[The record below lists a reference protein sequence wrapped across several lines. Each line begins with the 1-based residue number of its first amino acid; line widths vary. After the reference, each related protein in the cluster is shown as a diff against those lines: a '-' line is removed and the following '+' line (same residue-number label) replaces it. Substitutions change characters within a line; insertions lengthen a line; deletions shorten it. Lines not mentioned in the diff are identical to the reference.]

1 MNLKMLAG
9 SFVAAMSLSSLS
21 HALLVSP
28 ENNGVN
34 LANTIL
40 GSGISISNVAY
51 SGASGA
57 SGVFSGGATSGL
69 DIDKGVVLST
79 GSAVGAA
86 GANTIN
92 NYSVEQGAPGYAPLT
107 ALSGN
112 PTYDA
117 TRLKFDFTFTGGL
130 GGDLNFNF
138 IFGSEE
144 YLKYVGT
151 QYNDVFAFYVDG
163 VNVALTPVTLSPIT
177 INTINPAQNAGLFV
191 DNATGA
197 YATQMNGFTRAMQI
211 NLKDLSSGQHT
222 MEFAIADAGDAQLDS
237 WIFVQAESF
246 SNIPT
251 PTTVPEP
258 GPLALFAAGLLAVI
272 SRRKFKK

>member
-9 SFVAAMSLSSLS
+9 SFIAAMSLSNAS

-51 SGASGA
+51 TGAAGA
-57 SGVFSGGATSGL
+57 SGVFSGGAASGL

-79 GSAVGAA
+79 GSAA
-86 GANTIN
+86 GAVGTNNTSG
-92 NYSVEQGAPGYAPLT
+92 YSQNLGAPGYAPLT

-112 PTYDA
+112 QTYDA

-144 YLKYVGT
+144 YLEYVGS

-163 VNVALTPVTLSPIT
+163 VNVALTPVTASPIT
-177 INTINPAQNAGLFV
+177 INTINPSQNPSLYV
-191 DNATGA
+191 NNSTGT
-197 YATQMNGFTRAMQI
+197 YATQMDGFTKAMQI
-211 NLKDLSSGQHT
+211 SLKDLSSGAHT
-222 MEFAIADAGDAQLDS
+222 MEFAIADAGDAILDS
-237 WIFVQAESF
+237 WIFIQAESF

-251 PTTVPEP
+251 PTAVPEP
-258 GPLALFAAGLLAVI
+258 APLALFAAGLLAVI